1 MIGGY
6 QVSEKWLKIRKG
18 KYLTTEEI
26 KTYCHII
33 TALTHTIQIQKE
45 IDKLYN
51 DVEKDLIEFEEE
63 K

>member
-1 MIGGY
+1 MHKNI
-6 QVSEKWLKIRKG
+6 QG

-33 TALTHTIQIQKE
+33 TALSHTIDLQKQI
-45 IDKLYN
+45 DNLYN
-51 DVEKDLIEFEEE
+51 DVEKDLIEYEE